1 MNAVRRLAAAAVAAC
16 LVALP
21 QALPAAVQRPLAL
34 ADLRALVGVSDPQIA
49 PDGKTIAVTLRRAD
63 YDADKYRTEIVVV
76 DVASRAARPLTNE
89 RDDASRARWSPR
101 GDRIAFVA
109 TPANGDE
116 KAQPQVFVA
125 DLRGGDPVRVT
136 DAKKGVSDF
145 AWRPDGGEIAFTTT
159 DEAPNA
165 KAIADHDDGFMV
177 GDNAW
182 NVRAEPLPHHLWTVA
197 ARGGTAH
204 RITSGSW
211 SAEGPIAYTPD
222 GRSVLFERAPDAF
235 TGHYRARTL
244 SRVDLASHAVRTFIP
259 VRGAGNVVYSHDR
272 KHVLFAIEDPHS
284 ASQNDLALANA
295 DGGNV
300 RIVSKNLDR
309 NVQFGAF
316 FPNDADILTGAA
328 DETHSRLFVLEKNGS
343 VTTIGRGLD
352 TSGSATVANDGT
364 IAVAASTND
373 HPAEL
378 YVFRRRPQVRLPD
391 TLLGAPVRL
400 TSYND
405 GIARHAMGASRT
417 ITWKGAGGFTDDG
430 VLTEPV
436 NYRKGTKAPLV
447 MLIHGGPTA
456 TSTLGFSGLVQL
468 MAARGWFVFQPNYR
482 GSDNLGAAFAQ
493 ATIPHITSAPGQD
506 CMDGLAAVLKLG
518 VVDEKRIGV
527 TGWSEGGLM
536 TSWLITHD
544 TRWKSAMSGA
554 AVNDWLAYG
563 TLTDARDFTNVF
575 ISPKSPWTDEK
586 LRAFYAAESPLT
598 YASRVKTPTLI
609 MSDAGDQRVPEPL
622 AYEFYHEIRATGTPV
637 KLVIFNAN
645 GHNPTDPVRNE
656 DRTRRWVQWFVDT
669 L

>member
-1 MNAVRRLAAAAVAAC
+1 M
-16 LVALP
+16 
-21 QALPAAVQRPLAL
+21 QRPLVL
-34 ADLRALVGVSDPQIA
+34 DDLRALVSVTDPQIA
-49 PDGKTIAVTLRRAD
+49 PDGRTIAVTLRRAD
-63 YDADKYRTEIVVV
+63 YEADKYRTEIVLV
-76 DVASRAARPLTNE
+76 DVASRAVRPLTSE
-89 RDDASRARWSPR
+89 RDDAARARWSPQ

-109 TPANGDE
+109 TPASADE
-116 KAQPQVFVA
+116 KAQTQVFVA
-125 DLRGGDPVRVT
+125 SLHGGDPVRVT
-136 DAKKGVSDF
+136 DAKKGVNDF
-145 AWRPDGGEIAFTTT
+145 VWRPDGGEIAYTTT

-165 KAIADHDDGFMV
+165 KAIENHDDGFMV

-182 NVRAEPLPHHLWTVA
+182 NVRSEPLPQHLWTVA
-197 ARGGTAH
+197 ARGGKAH

-211 SAEGPIAYTPD
+211 SAQGPIAYTPD
-222 GRSVLFERAPDAF
+222 GRAVLFERAPDAF
-235 TGHYRARTL
+235 AGHYRARTL
-244 SRVDLASHAVRTFIP
+244 SRVDLASHAVRTFVP
-259 VRGAGNVVYSHDR
+259 SRGAANVAYAHDG
-272 KHVLFAIEDPHS
+272 KHVLFAVEDPHS
-284 ASQNDLALANA
+284 ASQNDLAIADA
-295 DGGNV
+295 DGRNV
-300 RIVSKNLDR
+300 RIVSHALDR
-309 NVQFGAF
+309 NVQFGVF
-316 FPNDADILTGAA
+316 LPHDDGYLTGAA
-328 DETHSRLFVLEKNGS
+328 DGTRSRLFRIAANGTPS
-343 VTTIGRGLD
+343 PLALGELD
-352 TSGSATVANDGT
+352 ASGSATIANDGT
-364 IAVAASTND
+364 IAFAASSNGR
-373 HPAEL
+373 PAEL
-378 YVFRRRPQVRLPD
+378 FVVPPAG
-391 TLLGAPVRL
+391 GAPRKL
-400 TSYND
+400 TAYNER
-405 GIARHAMGASRT
+405 IARHAMGASRT

-506 CMDGLAAVLKLG
+506 CMDGLAALLKLG
-518 VVDEKRIGV
+518 IVDEKRIGV

-563 TLTDARDFTNVF
+563 TLTDARDFTTVF